1 MSTETA
7 LPAKPAERVRV
18 ILERVVEALDVDAD
32 VEVSE
37 SDEEISARVE
47 GDDLGVVIGRRGH
60 TIDAIQLVCYRA
72 AFAGSGERKR
82 VMVDAAGYREERR
95 EAVERQAGRAAE
107 RALESGKEI
116 ELEAMSST
124 ERRIV
129 HQHRRTAA
137 GSRRSARAPSPSA
150 ASSSPPWSRIDGA
163 PARPGAGGP
172 PVAGARAGAPGRRP
186 SLAHVG
192 PRPGG
197 GPERPRRRLARGPR
211 GA

>member
-1 MSTETA
+1 MSTETP
-7 LPAKPAERVRV
+7 LPTEPAERVRV

-95 EAVERQAGRAAE
+95 ETVERQADRAAE

-116 ELEAMSST
+116 ELEAMSPT

-129 HQHRRTAA
+129 HQHLKD
-137 GSRRSARAPSPSA
+137 RSGVETFSE
-150 ASSSPPWSRIDGA
+150 GTE
-163 PARPGAGGP
+163 
-172 PVAGARAGAPGRRP
+172 
-186 SLAHVG
+186 
-192 PRPGG
+192 
-197 GPERPRRRLARGPR
+197 PERCVVVAPLVSD
-211 GA
+211 